1 MLKVE
6 KKCLSFYSTHL
17 HLSRL
22 VVAPIFV
29 FISRSVA
36 VAEEAF
42 EAVLAPQ
49 LPHDLVEG
57 LTVEGVVVH
66 SEGWIADGG
75 KQGCV
80 CVLPEAKRSHYT
92 DNKLLDNLRI

>member
-1 MLKVE
+1 MKWLY
-6 KKCLSFYSTHL
+6 FYSTHL

-22 VVAPIFV
+22 VVATIFV
-29 FISRSVA
+29 LISRSVA
-36 VAEEAF
+36 VAEEAL

-49 LPHDLVEG
+49 LSHDLVEG

-66 SEGWIADGG
+66 SKGGIADGG

-80 CVLPEAKRSHYT
+80 CVLPEAKCSRYT
-92 DNKLLDNLRI
+92 TNKLFANLNPK